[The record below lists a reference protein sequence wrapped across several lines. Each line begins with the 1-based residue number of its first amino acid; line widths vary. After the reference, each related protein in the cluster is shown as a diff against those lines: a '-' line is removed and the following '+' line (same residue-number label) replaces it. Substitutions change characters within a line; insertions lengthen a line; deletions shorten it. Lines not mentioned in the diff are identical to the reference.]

1 MKRVLPFLV
10 LCLLVLA
17 FTAFPA
23 LGAELSGGYYV
34 VGDSAI
40 GQDLTFYVPSDY
52 ATGSLTYSGGYLF
65 NLTASSVYLY
75 CPDYPDY
82 TIYAPRFSVFQ
93 YRTNDNYGTS
103 YQPLNLRS
111 ISDSNVEI
119 FEDHPSDALSV
130 GLLFAVIIGCLLF
143 LIGILLINHFL
154 WR

>member
-17 FTAFPA
+17 FTALPA

-65 NLTASSVYLY
+65 NLTASSVYLF

-103 YQPLNLRS
+103 YQPLNLQL
-111 ISDSNVEI
+111 ISDTNVEI
-119 FEDHPSDALSV
+119 LVDSPPLSLSSDD
-130 GLLFAVIIGCLLF
+130 LLNMILATLV
-143 LIGILLINHFL
+143 IGIGVFVLLPKI

>member
-17 FTAFPA
+17 FTALPA

-65 NLTASSVYLY
+65 NLTSSSVYLY

-93 YRTNDNYGTS
+93 YRTNDNYGTT

-119 FEDHPSDALSV
+119 FEDQPSDALSD
-130 GLLFAVIIGCLLF
+130 GLLSKIIVACFVILA
-143 LIGILLINHFL
+143 GIMLVIPFF
-154 WR
+154 RR